1 MDIDREDLEG
11 RSIDCMDVML
21 DSVVASVYN
30 SCMDVHSDGGR
41 PLDCGYFNERG

>member
-11 RSIDCMDVML
+11 RSIDCMGVML

-30 SCMDVHSDGGR
+30 SCMGVYCDGGR
-41 PLDCGYFNERG
+41 LLDCGCFNERG